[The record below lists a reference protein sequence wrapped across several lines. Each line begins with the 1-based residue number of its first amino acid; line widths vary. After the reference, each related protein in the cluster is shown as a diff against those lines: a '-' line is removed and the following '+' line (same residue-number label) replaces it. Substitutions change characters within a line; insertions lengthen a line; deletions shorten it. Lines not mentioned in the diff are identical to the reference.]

1 MRKMILAT
9 LAIMLVLS
17 ACVSSKTYKAQQTRV
32 QMMEARQNEQ
42 DANLEMARKDIIL
55 NKEKIEQLIIGM
67 GDVNE
72 QLLVL
77 DPMQDEIISSAIAI
91 IDLQGDMSASDIAI
105 TALQTQMAS
114 LNRQLDEAIAANTRL
129 EETVAELS
137 LDTYDTF
144 DAYSDYLKQLKQ
156 AQGDFA
162 TKEEIALLVEESA
175 QLAEIL
181 DEQTYM
187 VDRIAS
193 YMKHQDETLAYW
205 TEILQDHEDFNESV
219 IEEFEELHDLMME
232 QFASVGK
239 GAISSEQEKQEIFEE
254 ISRIRDQLDE
264 SSDEISSLRMILG
277 QEVSELRDSNEDMR
291 MDMDEIS
298 DRVFA
303 VNREL
308 TELATDLK
316 DVIAKERAA
325 AEKRR
330 TEAMAK
336 HYKVAL
342 GEYNRHNYEKSIIYF
357 EEFLEDYPDSDLC
370 PNAIYWMG
378 ENYYAAGNYPK
389 ALRQFQDVVY
399 SYSDHPKAWDAQ
411 LKIGI
416 THYQMQD
423 YDASYSALML
433 IKNYYPDYPNMKT
446 VDRYLNKI

>member
-1 MRKMILAT
+1 MRKMILVT

-17 ACVSSKTYKAQQTRV
+17 ACVSSKTYKAQQASV
-32 QMMEARQNEQ
+32 QMLEARQNEQ
-42 DANLEMARKDIIL
+42 DANLEMARKDIIQ
-55 NKEKIEQLIIGM
+55 NKEKIDQLIIGM

-77 DPMQDEIISSAIAI
+77 DPMQDEIISSAVAI
-91 IDLQGDMSASDIAI
+91 IDLQQEMSASDTSISV
-105 TALQTQMAS
+105 LQTQVAS

-156 AQGDFA
+156 SQGDFA
-162 TKEEIALLVEESA
+162 TKEEIALLAEESA
-175 QLAEIL
+175 QLAQTL
-181 DEQTYM
+181 DELTFEVETIVNYLEE
-187 VDRIAS
+187 
-193 YMKHQDETLAYW
+193 QDAVLANLDK
-205 TEILQDHEDFNESV
+205 ILLDQEDFNESV
-219 IEEFEELHDLMME
+219 IEEFEELHDLMMD
-232 QFASVGK
+232 QFASVDK
-239 GAISSEQEKQEIFEE
+239 SAKSSEQEKQEIYEE
-254 ISRIRDQLDE
+254 ISRIRGQLDE
-264 SSDEISSLRMILG
+264 SSDEISSLRMVLG
-277 QEVSELRDSNEDMR
+277 QEVSELRDSKEDMR
-291 MDMDEIS
+291 MDIDEIS
-298 DRVFA
+298 DRVYT
-303 VNREL
+303 VNRDL

-330 TEAMAK
+330 LEAMTK

-342 GEYNRHNYEKSIIYF
+342 GEYNRHNYESSIVYF
-357 EEFLEDYPDSDLC
+357 EEFLEEYPDSYLC

-399 SYSDHPKAWDAQ
+399 SYADHPKAWDAQ

-446 VDRYLNKI
+446 VDKYLKKI